1 MRNLLPL
8 LVLLALAGC
17 SRDIRNE
24 SAVRQG
30 VLDYLS
36 SRSNLNI
43 ASMDVSVTSVVFRR
57 DEADAT
63 VSFAPKGSNGAG
75 AMTMHYLLER
85 KGDRWAVKGRA
96 DSGQNPHGGA
106 GANPHGGGMR
116 IPDAGGGSSSG
127 RIAAG
132 TSRHSA
138 PESRYQMK
146 LVAILGGG
154 PAGAFAAEQLASAG
168 LRHASSSTRS
178 WPGKNP
184 AVAASPTRPT
194 ISIRF

>member
-1 MRNLLPL
+1 MRGPLPL

-24 SAVRQG
+24 GAVRQG

-36 SRSNLNI
+36 NRANLNI

-63 VSFAPKGSNGAG
+63 VSFSAKGSNGAG
-75 AMTMHYLLER
+75 GMTMHYILER

-106 GANPHGGGMR
+106 GASPHGGGMPPSGALPPGHPA
-116 IPDAGGGSSSG
+116 IPPQD
-127 RIAAG
+127 RG
-132 TSRHSA
+132 TR
-138 PESRYQMK
+138 
-146 LVAILGGG
+146 
-154 PAGAFAAEQLASAG
+154 
-168 LRHASSSTRS
+168 
-178 WPGKNP
+178 
-184 AVAASPTRPT
+184 
-194 ISIRF
+194 